1 MAESSPAGSQPATGR
16 HSIGFNFTMTVAVPV
31 AALAVLWTAT
41 ALATLVSKPAR
52 HALGL
57 PDDRATGELAL
68 FVGGGVLVV
77 AACLLLV
84 GLFARRLSRDVSDLA
99 TAARQY
105 ADEVLPG
112 LVTRLRSGAE
122 VTAPPAGSP
131 AAAAQP
137 AVRTGSAE
145 LTTAAAAIASLE
157 RAAAAAAAGE
167 ASLRDGLRLVFV
179 SLARRNQSLLQR
191 QLRLIDALEQK
202 AADPAALADLFALD
216 HLTTR
221 MRRHAES
228 LAIMSGAAPGRSWS
242 QPVPVIDVIRAAT
255 AEVEDY
261 QRVVVLSA
269 ADDAVAA
276 PAVADMIHLLAELIE
291 NAAMFSPSETRVQIR
306 AEPVANGFAIEI
318 EDRGLG
324 IEPGQ
329 LSELNRQLAEPPDFD
344 LANADRLGLFV
355 GAKLAVRHGVRV
367 SLRPSPY
374 GGTTAIVL
382 MPGSLITPPVRVPP
396 ARAPAA
402 RTGGTGRFPGLDL
415 RSGGALGVPAAPA
428 SAGAAVVPAPGAGP
442 QPGAG
447 AGPQPGAGA
456 GGEPGADPGGRQQAA
471 ARRLPQRTRQASL
484 SPHLRGGPPGNA
496 PGHDGPAPGAG
507 GPAPGAGGPRS
518 PQQARDLAA
527 SLQTGWRRGR
537 DDPFFSGP
545 PAPACPGDG
554 NGPLPGSQGGEE

>member
-1 MAESSPAGSQPATGR
+1 MAESSPAGTQPAAGR

-31 AALAVLWTAT
+31 AVLALLWTAT

-57 PDDRATGELAL
+57 PGDRATGELAL
-68 FVGGGVLVV
+68 LVGGSVLLV
-77 AACLLLV
+77 AACVLLV

-99 TAARQY
+99 AAARQY
-105 ADEVLPG
+105 ADEVLPD

-122 VTAPPAGSP
+122 VTSSPPGPPPAG
-131 AAAAQP
+131 
-137 AVRTGSAE
+137 RTGSAE
-145 LTTAAAAIASLE
+145 LTAAAGAIASLE
-157 RAAAAAAAGE
+157 RAAAAAAAAE

-228 LAIMSGAAPGRSWS
+228 LAIMSGAAPGRAWS
-242 QPVPVIDVIRAAT
+242 QPVLVIDVIRAAT

-261 QRVVVLSA
+261 PRVVVLSA

-291 NAAMFSPSETRVQIR
+291 NATMFSPAGTRVQIR
-306 AEPVANGFAIEI
+306 AERVANGFAIEI

-329 LSELNRQLAEPPDFD
+329 LSDLNRQLAEPPDFD

-382 MPGSLITPPVRVPP
+382 MPGSLMTPPVRVTP
-396 ARAPAA
+396 AQVPAA
-402 RTGGTGRFPGLDL
+402 RTGGSGRFPGLDL
-415 RSGGALGVPAAPA
+415 RSGSTLGVAAAPA
-428 SAGAAVVPAPGAGP
+428 GAGAAVGPAPSAGLG
-442 QPGAG
+442 PGPA
-447 AGPQPGAGA
+447 A
-456 GGEPGADPGGRQQAA
+456 GGEPGADQGGPPQAS

-484 SPHLRGGPPGNA
+484 SPHLRGGPPDNRPGDSLA
-496 PGHDGPAPGAG
+496 PGAGGPHSPAPGAG
-507 GPAPGAGGPRS
+507 GPHS
-518 PQQARDLAA
+518 PEQARDLAA

-537 DDPFFSGP
+537 DEPFSGP
-545 PAPACPGDG
+545 PRPPGPPGPGDG
-554 NGPLPGSQGGEE
+554 NGPPPGSRGGEE

>member
-1 MAESSPAGSQPATGR
+1 MAESSPAGIQAAAGR

-31 AALAVLWTAT
+31 VALALLWTAT

-68 FVGGGVLVV
+68 FVGGGVVV
-77 AACLLLV
+77 VGASLLLI

-99 TAARQY
+99 TVARQY
-105 ADEVLPG
+105 ADEVLPDM
-112 LVTRLRSGAE
+112 VTRLHGGAE
-122 VTAPPAGSP
+122 DTAGPAP
-131 AAAAQP
+131 ARP

-145 LTTAAAAIASLE
+145 LTAAAAAVDSLE

-228 LAIMSGAAPGRSWS
+228 LAILSGAAPGRSWS
-242 QPVPVIDVIRAAT
+242 EPVPVIDVIRAAT

-269 ADDAVAA
+269 ADDAVTA

-291 NAAMFSPSETRVQIR
+291 NATMFSPSGTRVQIQAGR
-306 AEPVANGFAIEI
+306 VANGFAIEI

-329 LSELNRQLAEPPDFD
+329 LNDLNRQLAEPPDFD

-382 MPGSLITPPVRVPP
+382 MPGSLMIPP
-396 ARAPAA
+396 ARIPSAAVPAA
-402 RTGGTGRFPGLDL
+402 RTAGTGRFPALDL
-415 RSGGALGVPAAPA
+415 GSARALGLAAPR
-428 SAGAAVVPAPGAGP
+428 PGAGP
-442 QPGAG
+442 AVVAVPVVGGEPA
-447 AGPQPGAGA
+447 A
-456 GGEPGADPGGRQQAA
+456 GGEPGGRQQAPA
-471 ARRLPQRTRQASL
+471 APARGLPQRTRQASL
-484 SPHLRGGPPGNA
+484 SPHLRGGPP
-496 PGHDGPAPGAG
+496 PDTPDGGSPAPGES
-507 GPAPGAGGPRS
+507 GPRS
-518 PQQARDLAA
+518 PEQARDLAA

-537 DDPFFSGP
+537 DEPSPSRP
-545 PAPACPGDG
+545 PRPDTPDDG
-554 NGPLPGSQGGEE
+554 NGPPAASWGGAE